1 MIHYWIWLS
10 EIKYVGPILQKKLL
24 TRFGCPKKVFEA
36 IEEELKFV
44 PGMNK
49 LALKSLLN
57 SKNLTHSE
65 KVLKDCERKGVKLL
79 IFDDD
84 RYPVHAKNSSK
95 SPILLYY
102 IGELRPI
109 NHAVGVVGS
118 RRCSPYGKRIAQEIG
133 SQLAEMQI
141 PLISGFAKGIDS
153 YSQYAC
159 VKNGGYTIAFFGNGV
174 DICYPKEQWSFY
186 EKMISSGSA
195 ILSSYPPGTKARR
208 EYFLERN
215 GLISAWSTEI
225 VVVEAAKKSGALW
238 TAQFGKEEG
247 RHILAVPNQLGVRE
261 GEGVN
266 WLIAKGGAL
275 PYLGIES
282 LEIGSNLQ
290 ANNKIREESNTTK
303 NVQTHPGP
311 TEIKLGESDQ
321 HPPKSELQLNILNLV
336 HQHPKTLIEISNT
349 LQKPENLILE
359 ELYTLEI
366 QGKVI
371 IRGNKI
377 TKLDGL

>member
-1 MIHYWIWLS
+1 MSHYWIWLS
-10 EIKYVGPILQKKLL
+10 EIKYIGPILQKNLL
-24 TRFGCPKKVFEA
+24 ARFGCPKKVFDA
-36 IEEELKFV
+36 SEEELKFV

-49 LALKSLLN
+49 LVLKSLLN
-57 SKNLTHSE
+57 SKSLTHSE
-65 KVLKDCERKGVKLL
+65 KILKDCEKKGVKLL
-79 IFDDD
+79 IFDDEC
-84 RYPVHAKNSSK
+84 YPEHAKNSSK

-102 IGELRPI
+102 IGTLRSL

-118 RRCSPYGKRIAQEIG
+118 RRCSSYGKRVAQEIG
-133 SQLAEMQI
+133 AQLAELQI

-159 VKNGGYTIAFFGNGV
+159 VKNSGYTIAFFGNGV
-174 DICYPKEQWSFY
+174 DICYPKEQQSFY

-225 VVVEAAKKSGALW
+225 VVVEATKKSGALW

-247 RHILAVPNQLGVRE
+247 RRILAVPNQLGVCE

-266 WLIAKGGAL
+266 WLIAEGGAI

-282 LEIGSNLQ
+282 LEIGSRMQ
-290 ANNKIREESNTTK
+290 ANKKIEPETMK
-303 NVQTHPGP
+303 NVQPHISATQAKSS
-311 TEIKLGESDQ
+311 EADQ
-321 HPPKSELQLNILNLV
+321 YPPISKLQLDILNLV
-336 HQHPKTLIEISNT
+336 HQHSQTLMEISNT

-359 ELYTLEI
+359 ELFTLEL

-371 IRGNKI
+371 NRGNRI
-377 TKLDGL
+377 TKLTSL